1 MKKPTILQSLTPIV
15 FLICLIALNISIFG
29 NDTLSGANQIA
40 LIFASTIA
48 ALIAL
53 YNKTKWDKIMET
65 VVENISTSMSAILIL
80 LLIGML
86 AGTWMTSGVIPSM
99 MYYGLNI
106 INADFFLPAAVII
119 AIVISLAVGS
129 SWSTIATIGVAL
141 LGIGRALGFD
151 DGIIAGAIISG
162 AYFGDK
168 LSPVSDTSNLSAAV
182 AKTDLFVVIK
192 YMMYTSIPSILI
204 TLLIFIGIS
213 LFSTNEATTA
223 DISSFQNGLENTYNI
238 TPWLFLVPL
247 LTIVGIAK
255 QLPAIPVL
263 LFGSLFGGVATIV
276 FQPEIITSLSTDGLY
291 NAKSCYEV
299 VSKSM
304 FGPIKMVTE
313 DPVIAELTST
323 KGMIGMLNTIW
334 LILCAMTFGGIL
346 EAAGFLNRL
355 TESLMSSVKSP
366 KGLITATTGTAVLF
380 NLTAGDQY
388 LSIVIPGKMFATAYD
403 KFNLK
408 GEVLARTLQD
418 SATTTSVLV
427 PWNTCG
433 ATQSS
438 ILGVATIQ
446 YVPFAFF
453 CYLSPLFSILYAWF
467 NIKIRR
473 KDDK

>member
-1 MKKPTILQSLTPIV
+1 MKRPTILQSLTPII
-15 FLICLIALNISIFG
+15 FLICLIALNIIVFG

-40 LIFASTIA
+40 LIFASTVA

-53 YNKTKWDKIMET
+53 YNKTKWDKIIET
-65 VVENISTSMSAILIL
+65 IVENISTAMTAILIL

-86 AGTWMTSGVIPSM
+86 AGTWMLSGVIPSM

-119 AIVISLAVGS
+119 ASIISLAVGS

-182 AKTDLFVVIK
+182 AKVDLFVVIK
-192 YMMYTSIPSILI
+192 YMMYTSIPSILL
-204 TLLIFIGIS
+204 TLLIFAGIS
-213 LFSTNEATTA
+213 LFSTNESTLA
-223 DISSFQNGLENTYNI
+223 DISSFQDGLANSYNI
-238 TPWLFLVPL
+238 TPWLFLVPAI
-247 LTIVGIAK
+247 TILGIAK

-263 LFGSLFGGVATIV
+263 LFGSILGGIASII
-276 FQPEIITSLSTDGLY
+276 FQPDIISMLSSDGTFT
-291 NAKSCYEV
+291 AKSCYEV

-304 FGPIKMVTE
+304 FGPIKMTTG
-313 DPVIAELTST
+313 DPIIAELTST

-355 TESLMSSVKSP
+355 TESLMSSVKRP
-366 KGLITATTGTAVLF
+366 KELVAATTGTAILF

-418 SATTTSVLV
+418 SATTTGVLV

-438 ILGVATIQ
+438 ILGIATIQ

-453 CYLSPLFSILYAWF
+453 CYLSPIFSVLYAWF
-467 NIKIRR
+467 DIKIRR